1 MAEILKSPCAKPW
14 GRTRNGKRT
23 RNRERTRLG
32 GRRPGC
38 PGQGC
43 LALAGLNRGR
53 HSWVEGADSWRAGSR
68 ICHHPAMREAPALSR
83 RALLAAGAT
92 LAAGTLVGFGPGV
105 AQAKPAGRSALIV
118 VDVQKD
124 FCEQGALPVAGGT
137 AVARRISRW
146 IRDHRTEYDMIVAT
160 RDWHVDPGA
169 HFSQT
174 PDYVNSWPVHCQA
187 GSVGA
192 QFHPALDTHV
202 DFTSTLDAVVSK
214 GQYSGAYSGFEGTTK
229 DGRTL
234 DQVLRSRRIARLDI
248 VGLAT
253 DYCVRATALDGRR
266 LGYRERLL
274 TPMCAGV
281 SDAGEISAIEDM
293 SDAGVQLIDQP

>member
-1 MAEILKSPCAKPW
+1 MAEILEIPCAKPW
-14 GRTRNGKRT
+14 GRTRNGERT
-23 RNRERTRLG
+23 RNREHTRLG

-38 PGQGC
+38 PGQRC

-53 HSWVEGADSWRAGSR
+53 HSWAEGADSCRAGSR
-68 ICHHPAMREAPALSR
+68 ICHHPPMREAPALSR

-92 LAAGTLVGFGPGV
+92 LAAGTPVGFSPGV

-160 RDWHVDPGA
+160 RDGHIDPGA

-202 DFTSTLDAVVSK
+202 DFASTLDAVVSK

-229 DGRTL
+229 DDLTAANLQDAVLASANLTGATL
-234 DQVLRSRRIARLDI
+234 TSAQLSYANLSETNFMGAIGSPGAASNAMWFETV
-248 VGLAT
+248 
-253 DYCVRATALDGRR
+253 CPNRAVTNTG
-266 LGYRERLL
+266 
-274 TPMCAGV
+274 CW
-281 SDAGEISAIEDM
+281 
-293 SDAGVQLIDQP
+293 